1 MADEAEQD
9 ATEVAEQDATE
20 VAEQE
25 SASES
30 TTGGEAVDWQERF
43 DAQQKVN
50 RDLERKLKAA
60 IPRDEAESLRAENA
74 KLQGREAEYVAEQAA
89 KEERARVEAGALE
102 KANQRIVRAEVRA
115 AAAAK
120 LADPTDA
127 LLYIDL
133 AQFEVGDDGE
143 VDASAVANAVD
154 ALVKSKPYLAAQGGT
169 TVFDSP
175 TSRREGDSTKSQITR
190 DQLKD
195 LSPEQ
200 INAAR
205 AEGRLNDLLG
215 VPK

>member
-1 MADEAEQD
+1 MADEADQD
-9 ATEVAEQDATE
+9 ATEVVEQDA
-20 VAEQE
+20 VD
-25 SASES
+25 ES
-30 TTGGEAVDWQERF
+30 TVDGAGANWQEQF
-43 DAQQKVN
+43 EAQQKVN

-60 IPRDEAESLRAENA
+60 IPRDEAETLRAELA
-74 KLQGREAEYVAEQAA
+74 KLQGREAEYQAEQKA
-89 KEERARVEAGALE
+89 KEDRAQAEADAIG

-133 AQFEVGDDGE
+133 DQFEVGDDGE
-143 VDASAVANAVD
+143 VDASAVASAVD
-154 ALVKSKPYLAAQGGT
+154 ALVKSKPYLAAQGGS

-175 TSRREGDSTKSQITR
+175 TSRREGDSSKGQLTR
-190 DQLKD
+190 DHLKAM
-195 LSPEQ
+195 SPEQ